1 MQDSR
6 LMRGGGSERTQQRT
20 QAGAW
25 PEGRPSAHGVTLG
38 LPRPRSSYCPRA
50 GKQSVIGTQNPL
62 AKGRVGRCP
71 RGPGLMKREGS
82 QRLWGPTAP
91 CPGPMVSAGRS
102 PPAVPSLPPAGWEQ
116 HPRPGTYR
124 SAALTHEHT
133 TSPRLTEARR
143 ARLRAGRGSGVGGQ
157 RGRASPHLRG
167 PGATHTAASQEGR
180 LGGSHPGDPWGYEP
194 PSAGKSRP

>member
-6 LMRGGGSERTQQRT
+6 LMRGGGSDRTQQRA

-50 GKQSVIGTQNPL
+50 GKQSEIGTQNPL

-71 RGPGLMKREGS
+71 RGPSLMKREGR

-91 CPGPMVSAGRS
+91 RLAPMVSARHS

-116 HPRPGTYR
+116 HPRPGTCR

-133 TSPRLTEARR
+133 TSTACPAHRGPESEAP
-143 ARLRAGRGSGVGGQ
+143 GREGVGGGGTKRTCQ
-157 RGRASPHLRG
+157 PASAWPGRHTHRSLARG
-167 PGATHTAASQEGR
+167 AAR
-180 LGGSHPGDPWGYEP
+180 RVTPWGP
-194 PSAGKSRP
+194 VGL